1 MTWAAGD
8 GFLLAGG
15 ALAREGVGV
24 RIYRREPIV
33 ETTGALAVP
42 RRRRGRVRSVLGV
55 GIDRLV
61 GTAMC

>member
-1 MTWAAGD
+1 M
-8 GFLLAGG
+8 AGG

-42 RRRRGRVRSVLGV
+42 RRRRGRVRSVLGG
-55 GIDRLV
+55 GIGRLV